1 MLPSLPSPMSLS
13 LTDIDSYV
21 LRSVVEHVFL
31 PPKLPQQAQGDEA
44 ESRTNVALCHILI
57 DAAAAFRQYL
67 SPSQELVWA
76 RMEKMIE
83 YILRAASSPLA
94 EADLARVLAGLVV
107 DGGLESPLACRM
119 TVYIRFQ
126 MSL

>member
-1 MLPSLPSPMSLS
+1 MSLS
-13 LTDIDSYV
+13 LLSLADIDPYD

-31 PPKLPQQAQGDEA
+31 PPKLPQEAQVDEA

-83 YILRAASSPLA
+83 YILRAASSPLVEA
-94 EADLARVLAGLVV
+94 ELEGLLASLVV
-107 DGGLESPLACRM
+107 DGGLALPLACRM
-119 TVYIRFQ
+119 AVYIRFQ

>member
-1 MLPSLPSPMSLS
+1 MSLS
-13 LTDIDSYV
+13 LTDVESYD

-31 PPKLPQQAQGDEA
+31 PPKLPQEAQSDDA
-44 ESRTNVALCHILI
+44 EHGTNVALCRILN

-94 EADLARVLAGLVV
+94 EVNLAGVLAGL
-107 DGGLESPLACRM
+107 DINGELELSLACRM
-119 TVYIRFQ
+119 AVYICFQ